1 MKQIATS
8 NIRGNIFSF
17 LLIAGV
23 FVVASVIAILMKIPI
38 QSVMEDYQYNVLVIL
53 IIMELFTNLIV
64 DTGVMQYL
72 ATKLAKK
79 SKGNKRRITIYF
91 GLLMFFISAFLNNIT
106 AVMVIL
112 PVVFVLLK
120 AIDIDKRFICIF
132 FSVILAISNTGGA
145 SSPIG
150 DFPAIVIMTSGI
162 TDFPNYLFRAM
173 PIFIIT
179 SIVLV
184 AFWTFRIKEKKSDA
198 TQELAVELLHAQ
210 HKHIRID
217 VGTLVPLCIILL
229 GMFLAWSFVP
239 QSIVPPEVVAA
250 LGYVIASCVSAKRG
264 KQIKQTIDFKAV
276 LTIAAFLFLASVVS
290 ATGFLFNIADVLQN
304 NIADPKTLLLVIMMI
319 TSMMSGLFSAG
330 PAAAAMMPIIV
341 NLCQT
346 SLAAQSHWVAIAYA
360 AAICAGSSLFM
371 WSATAGFILS
381 SKVNH
386 AELGHQWGI
395 SEYLRYGII
404 NYVIQMAIAII
415 AILLVV

>member
-1 MKQIATS
+1 MRRTITS
-8 NIRGNIFSF
+8 NTNNNFFSF

-23 FVVASVIAILMKIPI
+23 FVIATIIAIVMNIPL
-38 QSVMEDYQYNVLVIL
+38 QSVMKDYQYNVLVIL
-53 IIMELFTNLIV
+53 IVMELFTNLIV
-64 DTGVMQYL
+64 DTGIMQYI

-79 SKGNKRRITIYF
+79 SKGNKRKVTILF
-91 GLLMFFISAFLNNIT
+91 GTLMFFISAFLNNIT

-120 AIDIDKRFICIF
+120 AIDIDKKFVCIF
-132 FSVILAISNTGGA
+132 FAVILAISNTGGA

-150 DFPAIVIMTSGI
+150 DFPAIVIMMSGI
-162 TDFPNYLFRAM
+162 TDFSNYLFRAM
-173 PIFIIT
+173 PLFIIT
-179 SIVLV
+179 SMVLI
-184 AFWTFRIKEKKSDA
+184 AFWTFRIKEKKTDA

-210 HKHIRID
+210 HKHIHID
-217 VGTLVPLCIILL
+217 VRTLVPLGIILL
-229 GMFLAWSFVP
+229 GMFLAWSFIP
-239 QSIVPPEVVAA
+239 QSVIPPEIVAT
-250 LGYVIASCVSAKRG
+250 LGYVTASCVSAKRG

-304 NIADPKTLLLVIMMI
+304 NITDPKTLLLVIMMI
-319 TSMMSGLFSAG
+319 TSVMSGLFSAG

-341 NLCQT
+341 NLCKT
-346 SLAAQSHWVAIAYA
+346 SLASQSHWVAIAYA

-381 SKVNH
+381 GKVNH
-386 AELGHQWGI
+386 ADLGHKWGI

-404 NYVIQMAIAII
+404 NYVIQMVIAII
-415 AILLVV
+415 AILLLV